1 MKKVI
6 SVIIGIAAFMAIA
19 ISAGCSVEEQQ
30 GGVPDIE
37 TYVSAAESIAEAEKI
52 EELITLKSGALTP
65 YEYKKEYTSGA
76 NGYTVRE
83 TTTTY
88 NKIESGE
95 EELKKVE
102 TAEPYQVSRNSEA
115 VPTLNLSE
123 GLFEELKIN
132 ESKLTGKVAEG
143 KLQEVLGIGETL
155 EAPVTNPE
163 LEITLGNS
171 KITSISITYTSKSY
185 TVSLLISFAY

>member
-6 SVIIGIAAFMAIA
+6 SVIIGIVAFMAIA
-19 ISAGCSVEEQQ
+19 VSAGCLEKEQQ
-30 GGVPDIE
+30 GSMIE
-37 TYVSAAESIAEAEKI
+37 AYVSATKSIAEAEKI

-65 YEYKKEYTSGA
+65 YEYKKEYTAGVD
-76 NGYTVRE
+76 GYTVTE

-95 EELKKVE
+95 EELKNVE
-102 TAEPYQVSRNSEA
+102 TVKPYQVSRNSEA

-123 GLFEELKIN
+123 GLFEELKVN
-132 ESKLTGKVAEG
+132 ESKLTGKVVEG
-143 KLQEVLGIGETL
+143 KLQEVLGITETL

-171 KITSISITYTSKSY
+171 KITSISIIYTSKSY
-185 TVSLLISFAY
+185 SVSLLISFAY